1 MEKKMEKKIEKGM
14 EKKLFSGLAVAGIL
28 LGGLALSG
36 CDSSTSPKTETSTGI
51 TSAKTLADFQTECT
65 KAAGAFKTHDC
76 AAMNEC
82 KGHSYLEGEGVA
94 KHECKGMSSCK
105 GGSCIES

>member
-1 MEKKMEKKIEKGM
+1 MEKKS
-14 EKKLFSGLAVAGIL
+14 EKKLLGSLAVAGIL

-36 CDSSTSPKTETSTGI
+36 CDDSTSSKPETAMGI
-51 TSAKTLADFQTECT
+51 LSAKTLATFQTECT
-65 KAAGAFKTHDC
+65 KVGGMFLEHDC
-76 AAMNEC
+76 AAMNDC

-94 KHECKGMSSCK
+94 AHDCKGMSSCK